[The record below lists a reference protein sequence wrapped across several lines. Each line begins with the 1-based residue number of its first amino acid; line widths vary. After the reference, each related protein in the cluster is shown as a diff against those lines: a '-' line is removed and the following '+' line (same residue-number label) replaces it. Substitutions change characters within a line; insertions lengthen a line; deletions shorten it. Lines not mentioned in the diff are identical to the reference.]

1 MARSLGCGR
10 RRWFRTGTGAADC
23 SFSSQSRIRPPSRRT
38 RGYSVPS
45 GSAAAVPRAPSVRAF
60 ACAAAQRVPAWQ
72 DGNGPAKRVPQETGV
87 DSYKRRHIWS
97 EEEDDTLLEMVNLH
111 GSKDW
116 PTIARAM
123 PGRNGNQCRER
134 WKYYLDPSV
143 NRHAWSEQ
151 EEIALIRAHQIH
163 GNKWR
168 ELAKLFPGR
177 TGKAVKNHWNSG
189 MKRKVN
195 SYLTRGL
202 LEQFQN
208 LPDDTPVLNSSGSS
222 TVKGNED
229 SSKNNKLS
237 PDLRVRPKSKQGLTE
252 TGENA
257 TTLGGKDSDSVSAKG
272 FGARSA
278 DDPKKMVCQMDTSKS
293 PVVTDKKMALPP
305 SSVDLKAC
313 VAAPSFSSEEKQMSS
328 SCPREVLPSYANT
341 VLSPAHSSQS
351 TDAHFDKICSGTD
364 KELTELHQADIAD
377 LLDMSYCE
385 SLMIIPPDSP
395 HNS

>member
-1 MARSLGCGR
+1 MK
-10 RRWFRTGTGAADC
+10 
-23 SFSSQSRIRPPSRRT
+23 
-38 RGYSVPS
+38 RGEL
-45 GSAAAVPRAPSVRAF
+45 
-60 ACAAAQRVPAWQ
+60 Q
-72 DGNGPAKRVPQETGV
+72 
-87 DSYKRRHIWS
+87 
-97 EEEDDTLLEMVNLH
+97 EDDTLLEIVNLH

-123 PGRNGNQCRER
+123 PGRIGDQCRDR

-195 SYLTRGL
+195 SYSTRGL

-208 LPDDTPVLNSSGSS
+208 LSGDTPILDSSGSS

-237 PDLRVRPKSKQGLTE
+237 PDLQARPKPKQGLTE

-257 TTLGGKDSDSVSAKG
+257 TPLGRKGSDFVSAKG

-278 DDPKKMVCQMDTSKS
+278 DDPKKMVCKMDTSKS

-305 SSVDLKAC
+305 SSVDLKVC
-313 VAAPSFSSEEKQMSS
+313 VAAPSFLSEQKQMSS

-341 VLSPAHSSQS
+341 VLSPARSSQS
-351 TDAHFDKICSGTD
+351 IDAHFDEICSGAD
-364 KELTELHQADIAD
+364 KELTELRQADIAD

-395 HNS
+395 HGSKC